1 MTYASP
7 EVAKFL
13 SRLEGVKKSGANWA
27 ARCPCRNDD
36 MNPSLSIGQGND
48 GRVLVTCHRG
58 TPCSV
63 DQICEAMGIV
73 KTELFPP
80 KDRDDVVP
88 QKVKVKAERQG
99 KLTLVKSYDYR
110 DEDGK
115 LLFQK
120 QRFVDEN
127 GKKTFRQR
135 RLDHETGE
143 WTYQLGDVPRVLYRL
158 PEVIAALEHGT
169 MVWIVEGEKDAD
181 NLVEAGFEATTM
193 PNGAGSW
200 DELHTEA
207 ISKHNIR
214 GATIMIVSDNDEVG
228 RKHAHTVAT
237 ALRNAGCEVVTA
249 VPPSG
254 YKDVSDMI
262 EAGVDLSKLDDL
274 DGSTQPEPDPEP
286 ESPVEEDSQMD
297 ELLRGIEMVLRREDL
312 SEDARLNRASILLN
326 SYNRT
331 AEVDAGRLVDW
342 EQFLLE
348 EDDDSYDW
356 VIPSLIEKQERVIVV
371 AAEGVGKTMLAR
383 QIALCSAAGLHPF
396 TMSKIRPIRTLTVDL
411 ENPERIIRRTS
422 RNIMNAARRFGH
434 TNKVTAELLIKPAGL
449 DLLKGS
455 DRAVLESAIEKTKP
469 ELLIMGPLYKS
480 FLDPGGR
487 TSESIAIEVAKYLD
501 SLRDVYGCAMWL
513 EHHAPLGSSM
523 GSRDLRPFGSAVW
536 SRWPEFGLSLT
547 PDPTATEG
555 YVYNVSHFRG
565 ARDRREFP
573 TKMRRGKVFPFEVI
587 EFMKVDQ

>member
-58 TPCSV
+58 TPCSM
-63 DQICEAMGIV
+63 DQICEAMGIA

-80 KDRDDVVP
+80 KDRDDAVP
-88 QKVKVKAERQG
+88 QKVKVKAERSG
-99 KLTLVKSYDYR
+99 KLTLVTSYDYR
-110 DEDGK
+110 DESGK

-158 PEVIAALEHGT
+158 PEIITALEHGT
-169 MVWIVEGEKDAD
+169 MIWIVEGEKDAD

-200 DELHTEA
+200 DEIHTEA
-207 ISKHNIR
+207 ITKHNIH
-214 GATIMIVSDNDEVG
+214 GSTIMVVSDNDEVG
-228 RKHAHTVAT
+228 RKHAQTVAVT
-237 ALRNAGCEVVTA
+237 LRNAGCEVVTA
-249 VPPSG
+249 VPPNG

-274 DGSTQPEPDPEP
+274 DGSAQPELDAEP

-297 ELLRGIEMVLRREDL
+297 ELLRGIEMVLRRDDL

-383 QIALCSAAGLHPF
+383 QVALCSAAGLHPF
-396 TMSKIRPIRTLTVDL
+396 TMSKMRPIRTLTVDL

-422 RNIMNAARRFGH
+422 RNIMNAARKFGH
-434 TNKVTAELLIKPAGL
+434 TSKVTAELLIKPAGL
-449 DLLKGS
+449 DLLKAS

-501 SLRDVYGCAMWL
+501 MLRDVYGCAMWL

>member
-1 MTYASP
+1 
-7 EVAKFL
+7 
-13 SRLEGVKKSGANWA
+13 
-27 ARCPCRNDD
+27 

-58 TPCSV
+58 SPCSV
-63 DQICEAMGIV
+63 NEICEAMGIE

-80 KDRDDVVP
+80 KDRDDTPP
-88 QKVKVKAERQG
+88 QKVKVKAERSG

-110 DEDGK
+110 DADGK

-120 QRFVDEN
+120 QRFIDEK

-143 WTYQLGDVPRVLYRL
+143 WSYQLGDVPRVLYRL
-158 PEVIAALEHGT
+158 PEITAALREGSGI
-169 MVWIVEGEKDAD
+169 WIVEGEKDAD

-207 ISKHNIR
+207 ITQANVK
-214 GATIMIVSDNDEVG
+214 GASIVVVSDNDEVG
-228 RKHAHTVAT
+228 RKHAAHVVST
-237 ALRNAGCEVVTA
+237 LRAAGCEVIAA

-262 EAGVDLSKLDDL
+262 EAGIDLSSLDDL
-274 DGSTQPEPDPEP
+274 VDGEQPALPEEASSPEPVDAG
-286 ESPVEEDSQMD
+286 DDKMA
-297 ELLRGIEMVLRREDL
+297 ELLRGIEMVLHRDDL

-331 AEVDAGRLVDW
+331 AEVDSGRLVDW
-342 EQFLLE
+342 EEFLLE

-383 QIALCSAAGLHPF
+383 QVALCSAAGLHPF
-396 TMSKIRPIRTLTVDL
+396 TMSKMRPIRTLTVDL

-449 DLLKGS
+449 DLLKPS

-587 EFMKVDQ
+587 EFMKVDL